1 MPQKLKISLGQRLRT
16 HPLPRG
22 GSDCVQAHF
31 VSAMVMP
38 QKSESRVGTVS
49 RSKHI
54 SCQPWLCLKN
64 QNLAWVQSARSKHIS
79 CQPWLCLKNQNL
91 AWVQSAGPST
101 FRVSHGYASKI
112 RISLGYSQP
121 VQAHFVSAMVM
132 PQKSESRLGTVS
144 PVQAHFV
151 SAIVMPQKSESRL
164 GTVSRSKHI
173 SCQPWLCLKNQN
185 LAWVQSAGPSTFRVS
200 HGYASKIR
208 ISLGY
213 SQPGPSTFR
222 VSHGYASKIRISLGY
237 SQNHLAVAGGCAAHS
252 KHISC
257 QPWLSLFN
265 LHEEPFEFRRVRVR
279 IDCGRRKMVRRHQR
293 RFPFVFGNTAITPV
307 NRQTDLVRLLTVDH
321 HRLDSSRN
329 HRATDVLPTSTRNSH
344 VFTAADPHLVR

>member
-38 QKSESRVGTVS
+38 QKSESR
-49 RSKHI
+49 
-54 SCQPWLCLKN
+54 
-64 QNLAWVQSARSKHIS
+64 
-79 CQPWLCLKNQNL
+79 
-91 AWVQSAGPST
+91 
-101 FRVSHGYASKI
+101 
-112 RISLGYSQP
+112 
-121 VQAHFVSAMVM
+121 
-132 PQKSESRLGTVS
+132 LGTVS

-151 SAIVMPQKSESRL
+151 SAMVMPQKSESRL

-200 HGYASKIR
+200 HGYASTIR

-213 SQPGPSTFR
+213 SQPVKAHFVSAR
-222 VSHGYASKIRISLGY
+222 VIPKKSKSRLGTV
-237 SQNHLAVAGGCAAHS
+237 SRS

-257 QPWLSLFN
+257 QPW
-265 LHEEPFEFRRVRVR
+265 
-279 IDCGRRKMVRRHQR
+279 
-293 RFPFVFGNTAITPV
+293 
-307 NRQTDLVRLLTVDH
+307 
-321 HRLDSSRN
+321 
-329 HRATDVLPTSTRNSH
+329 
-344 VFTAADPHLVR
+344 